1 MVPVAPGDSFEDQDA
16 SRELVHQEHV
26 GEACQGEERE
36 RGRKQ
41 WVKMGESPKI
51 SPNSSDS
58 RQAKGVF
65 VPPDPTPKNI

>member
-36 RGRKQ
+36 RGRGSSGCEDG
-41 WVKMGESPKI
+41 GER
-51 SPNSSDS
+51 N
-58 RQAKGVF
+58 
-65 VPPDPTPKNI
+65 